1 MKQSTRRFWKDFFA
15 LLMPFWRSKEKW
27 PAIGLLA
34 VIVAFTLGAV
44 FLSVQFSFWYNRFY
58 QALQDYNQPA
68 FWREIAIFAGLATV
82 SVLRGVY
89 ATYLGQWLRIR
100 WRRWMTDHLLN
111 EWLADRAYYRQQL
124 TSGATDNPDQRIA
137 EDVQQFVDGT
147 LTLSLSFLGNVV
159 NLFSFAVIL
168 WGLAAPLTIPLL
180 GGSSVTIPH
189 FMLWAAI
196 VYAIVGTILTHLI
209 GRPLIR
215 LSFLQQK
222 REANFRFGLVRFREN
237 TEAIALYGG
246 EPSEKQ
252 GLLRLFGGVMEN
264 YYQLM
269 TRTKKLGFFTSAY
282 GQASAVFPGILVAP
296 QYFAKTIELGGV
308 VQVIQAFGNVQ
319 DSLSWFVSAYST
331 LADYKA
337 TVDRLTGFRHSLEA
351 ARVQAGLAE
360 IAVAAEPRAD
370 LAVDS
375 VQLALPDGQALI
387 EGRDLSVRPGD
398 RLLLTGPS
406 GAGKSTLFRALAG
419 IWPFGR
425 AQIRIPKDAKV
436 LFLPQRP
443 YLPLGT
449 LHAAVAYPAKP
460 EEVSAEAATEALRAV
475 DLGHLVPALE
485 QEEYWAR
492 RLSPGE
498 QQRLAVARAVLAK
511 PGWLFLDEATSAL
524 DEAAEQ
530 RMFAL
535 LRDRL
540 PGTTWL
546 TISHDPKVAAFH
558 NRRWRIEK
566 EGAPPGRLVEEPAAA
581 AA

>member
-1 MKQSTRRFWKDFFA
+1 MKPSTRRFWKDLFA

-27 PAIGLLA
+27 PAIGLLIA
-34 VIVAFTLGAV
+34 VLALTFGSV
-44 FLSVQFSFWYNRFY
+44 FISVQFSYWRNRWYT
-58 QALQDYNQPA
+58 ALQNYDAPA
-68 FWREIAIFAGLATV
+68 FWHEILVFAGLAAV
-82 SVLRGVY
+82 WVLVNVY
-89 ATYLGQWLRIR
+89 NAYLNQGLQIR
-100 WRRWMTDHLLN
+100 WRRWMTDHLIG
-111 EWLADRAYYRQQL
+111 EWLQDKAYYRQQL
-124 TSGATDNPDQRIA
+124 TSSPTDNPDQRVSSDI
-137 EDVQQFVDGT
+137 QLFVGS
-147 LTLSLSFLGNVV
+147 TLSLGIGFLGNFV
-159 NLFSFAVIL
+159 NLFSFMA
-168 WGLAAPLTIPLL
+168 IPLF
-180 GGSSVTIPH
+180 GMEIVIPH
-189 FMLWAAI
+189 FMVWAA
-196 VYAIVGTILTHLI
+196 VAYAAIGTVLTHFV
-209 GRPLIR
+209 GRPLIG
-215 LSFLQQK
+215 LNFQQQK
-222 REANFRFGLVRFREN
+222 READFRFGLVRFREN

-246 EPSEKQ
+246 EAGERQ
-252 GLLRLFGGVMEN
+252 GLLRLFGSVTDN
-264 YYQLM
+264 WYALM
-269 TRTKKLGFFTSAY
+269 RRQKLLGFLTFGYSQT
-282 GQASAVFPGILVAP
+282 SAVFPGILAAP
-296 QYFAKTIELGGV
+296 QYFARTFELGGFIQTV
-308 VQVIQAFGNVQ
+308 QAFGNVQ
-319 DSLSWFVSAYST
+319 DSLSWFVSAYT
-331 LADYKA
+331 DLTEWKA
-337 TVDRLTGFRHSLEA
+337 TVDRLTGFRRSIQDAHAQAEA
-351 ARVQAGLAE
+351 TQ
-360 IAVAAEPRAD
+360 IQVAAEPRAD

-387 EGRDLSVRPGD
+387 EGGGLSVRPGD

-406 GAGKSTLFRALAG
+406 GAGKSTLFRAFAG

-425 AQIRIPKDAKV
+425 AQIRIPQDAKV

-460 EEVSAEAATEALRAV
+460 EEVSAEAATEALRSV

-498 QQRLAVARAVLAK
+498 QQRLAIARAVLAR
-511 PGWLFLDEATSAL
+511 PSWLFLDEATSAL
-524 DEAAEQ
+524 DEATEQ

-566 EGAPPGRLVEEPAAA
+566 DGPAPGRLVEEPAAA

>member
-1 MKQSTRRFWKDFFA
+1 MKPSTRRFWQDFFA

-27 PAIGLLA
+27 PAIGLLV

-44 FLSVQFSFWYNRFY
+44 FISVQFNFWFNRFN
-58 QALQDYNQPA
+58 QSLQDYNQAA
-68 FWREIAIFAGLATV
+68 FWREIAIFTGLATV
-82 SVLRGVY
+82 HVLRSVY
-89 ATYLGQWLRIR
+89 AAYLGQWLRIR
-100 WRRWMTDHLLN
+100 WRRWMTEHLLG
-111 EWLADRAYYRQQL
+111 EWLADRAYYRLQL
-124 TSGATDNPDQRIA
+124 TTGATDNPDQRIA
-137 EDVQQFVDGT
+137 DDIQQFVDGT
-147 LTLSLSFLGNVV
+147 LTLSLSFLGNAVSLV
-159 NLFSFAVIL
+159 SFAAIL
-168 WGLAAPLTIPLL
+168 WGLSAPLTIPLF
-180 GGSSVTIPH
+180 GGGGITIPH

-196 VYAIVGTILTHLI
+196 VYAVVGTVLTHLV

-215 LSFLQQK
+215 LSFQQQK
-222 REANFRFGLVRFREN
+222 READFRFGLVRFREN

-246 EPSEKQ
+246 EPSERQ

-264 YYQLM
+264 FYQLM
-269 TRTKKLGFFTSAY
+269 SRQKKLGFLTFSY
-282 GQASAVFPGILVAP
+282 SQASAVFPAILAAP
-296 QYFAKTIELGGV
+296 QYFSKTIELGGML
-308 VQVIQAFGNVQ
+308 QVIQAFGSVQ

-337 TVDRLTGFRHSLEA
+337 TVDRLTGFRHSLKDAKAAARSTGIEA
-351 ARVQAGLAE
+351 ASYAGTDLAIE
-360 IAVAAEPRAD
+360 AVA
-370 LAVDS
+370 
-375 VQLALPDGQALI
+375 LALPDGQPLL
-387 EGRDLSVRPGD
+387 EGHGLSVRPGD

-425 AQIRIPKDAKV
+425 AQIRIPQDAKV

-449 LHAAVAYPAKP
+449 LHAAVAYPARP
-460 EEVSAEAATEALRAV
+460 EAVSAEAATEALRAV

-511 PGWLFLDEATSAL
+511 PSWLFLDEATSAL
-524 DEAAEQ
+524 DEATEQ

-558 NRRWRIEK
+558 DRRWRIEK
-566 EGAPPGRLVEEPAAA
+566 EGNAPGHLVEVPVAAA
-581 AA
+581 A

>member
-1 MKQSTRRFWKDFFA
+1 MKQGTRQFWKDFFA

-27 PAIGLLA
+27 PAIGLLV
-34 VIVAFTLGAV
+34 VIIACTLGAV

-68 FWREIAIFAGLATV
+68 FWREIAIFSGLATV

-89 ATYLGQWLRIR
+89 AVYLGQWLRIR
-100 WRRWMTDHLLN
+100 WRRWMTDHLLG

-124 TSGATDNPDQRIA
+124 TTGATDNPDQRIS
-137 EDVQQFVDGT
+137 DDIQQFVDGT

-168 WGLAAPLTIPLL
+168 WGLAAPLTIPLF
-180 GGSSVTIPH
+180 GGGGITIPH

-196 VYAIVGTILTHLI
+196 VYAIVGTILTHLL

-215 LSFLQQK
+215 LNFMQQK
-222 REANFRFGLVRFREN
+222 READFRFGLVRFREN

-246 EPSEKQ
+246 EASERQ

-264 YYQLM
+264 FYQLM
-269 TRTKKLGFFTSAY
+269 SRTKKLGFFTSAY

-337 TVDRLTGFRHSLEA
+337 TVDRLTGFRRSLEDAKAA
-351 ARVQAGLAE
+351 ARSGGIDMASDT
-360 IAVAAEPRAD
+360 RTN
-370 LAVDS
+370 LAVET
-375 VQLALPDGQALI
+375 VQLALPDGQPLL
-387 EGRDLSVRPGD
+387 EGHGLSVQPGD

-419 IWPFGR
+419 IWPFGK
-425 AQIRIPKDAKV
+425 AKIRLPGNARV

-443 YLPLGT
+443 YLPLGS
-449 LHAAVAYPAKP
+449 LHTAVAYPAKP
-460 EEVSAEAATEALRAV
+460 EEVPAETAAEALRAV
-475 DLGHLVPALE
+475 DLSHLVPALE

-498 QQRLAVARAVLAK
+498 QQRLAIARAILTK
-511 PGWLFLDEATSAL
+511 PDWLFLDEATSAL
-524 DEAAEQ
+524 DEATEE

-558 NRRWRIEK
+558 DRHWRIEK
-566 EGAPPGRLVEEPAAA
+566 DGVAPARLVEAPEAAA
-581 AA
+581 A

>member
-1 MKQSTRRFWKDFFA
+1 MKQSTRRFWKDLFA

-34 VIVAFTLGAV
+34 AV
-44 FLSVQFSFWYNRFY
+44 LALTFGTVYLSVQFSYWRNRWYT
-58 QALQDYNQPA
+58 ALQNYDVA
-68 FWREIAIFAGLATV
+68 TFWHEIMIFAGLATV
-82 SVLRGVY
+82 WVLVNVY
-89 ATYLGQWLRIR
+89 NAYLNQWLQIR
-100 WRRWMTDHLLN
+100 WRRWMTDHLIG
-111 EWLADRAYYRQQL
+111 EWLQDQAYYRQQL
-124 TSGATDNPDQRIA
+124 TGSPTDNPDQRVSSDI
-137 EDVQQFVDGT
+137 QLFVGS
-147 LTLSLSFLGNVV
+147 TLSLGIGFLGNFV
-159 NLFSFAVIL
+159 NLFSFLAIL
-168 WGLAAPLTIPLL
+168 WGLSGTLTIPLF
-180 GGSSVTIPH
+180 GTEIVIPH
-189 FMLWAAI
+189 FMVWAA
-196 VYAIVGTILTHLI
+196 VAYAVIGTALTHWV
-209 GRPLIR
+209 GRPLIG
-215 LSFLQQK
+215 LNFQQQK
-222 REANFRFGLVRFREN
+222 READFRFGLVRFREN

-246 EPSEKQ
+246 EAGERQ

-264 YYQLM
+264 YYALM
-269 TRTKKLGFFTSAY
+269 RRQKLLGFLTFGYS
-282 GQASAVFPGILVAP
+282 QASAVFPGILAAP
-296 QYFAKTIELGGV
+296 QYFSRAFELGGFIQTV
-308 VQVIQAFGNVQ
+308 QAFGNVQ
-319 DSLSWFVSAYST
+319 DSLSWFVTAYT
-331 LADYKA
+331 DLTEWKA
-337 TVDRLTGFRHSLEA
+337 TVDRLTGFRRSIQEA
-351 ARVQAGLAE
+351 QAQARATE
-360 IAVAAEPRAD
+360 IRVAAEPRAD

-375 VQLALPDGQALI
+375 VRLALPDGQPLV
-387 EGRDLSVRPGD
+387 EGRGLTVRPGD

-425 AQIRIPKDAKV
+425 ASIRIPKDAKV

-449 LHAAVAYPAKP
+449 LHAAVAYPARP
-460 EEVSAEAATEALRAV
+460 EEVSAGAAAEALRAV

-485 QEEYWAR
+485 REESWAR

-498 QQRLAVARAVLAK
+498 QQRLAVARAILMK

-524 DEAAEQ
+524 DEATEQ

-558 NRRWRIEK
+558 DRRWRIETD
-566 EGAPPGRLVEEPAAA
+566 GTAPARLVEVPAAA